1 MVDNFNLLELA
12 SSLSHTQQRG
22 SISEPKKQKFYCD
35 FSCPVQRPRKNIV
48 FGMKVL
54 FSCED
59 RGGESIPYGEY
70 STTAA
75 PTKGRTFLGPSKK
88 LHRGLLAYHV
98 NEMRV
103 YL

>member
-1 MVDNFNLLELA
+1 MVDNFNLPELA
-12 SSLSHTQQRG
+12 SSLSHTQQRT
-22 SISEPKKQKFYCD
+22 KKQKLYCD

-70 STTAA
+70 STAAA
-75 PTKGRTFLGPSKK
+75 PTKGRTFFGPLKK
-88 LHRGLLAYHV
+88 ITPWAFKHIISLKCVTERYTL
-98 NEMRV
+98 
-103 YL
+103 